1 MATTPSLCPIWNFAM
16 SFLACCSS
24 LSSKA
29 TLSCSAYRHTL
40 LATRRATSDMESSLY
55 VSLEWR
61 LVLVLTNGVGDRDL
75 DLDLG
80 DLEGSLG
87 GGFGGLGGG
96 VYPRLGA
103 EGRVSRGSSAGS
115 SRQIITLAGDGTGV
129 GGGWR
134 GGGGGGAEEV
144 AAGVLPSCSV
154 MATISCKQMQLQ
166 LTSSQFSSPKLSQ
179 QLHSSGLFLGG
190 ILFLRGACWAV
201 VRWRGAGW
209 D

>member
-40 LATRRATSDMESSLY
+40 LATRRAASDMESSLY

-115 SRQIITLAGDGTGV
+115 SKQIITLAGDGAGV

-144 AAGVLPSCSV
+144 GAGVPPSSV
-154 MATISCKQMQLQ
+154 KATMSCKQMHLQ
-166 LTSSQFSSPKLSQ
+166 LVSSQFSSPRLSQ
-179 QLHSSGLFLGG
+179 QLHSSGLFLGD
-190 ILFLRGACWAV
+190 ILVLRGTCWAV
-201 VRWRGAGW
+201 VRWRRAGW